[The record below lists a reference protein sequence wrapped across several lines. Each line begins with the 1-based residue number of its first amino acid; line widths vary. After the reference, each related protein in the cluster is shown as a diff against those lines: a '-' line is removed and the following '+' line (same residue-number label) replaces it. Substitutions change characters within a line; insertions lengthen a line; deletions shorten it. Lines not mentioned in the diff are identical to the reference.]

1 MSGDA
6 ELLNFIYQ
14 NSQMGVD
21 TIRQLIGVVEDKD
34 LKEHLKTQF
43 QGYEEF
49 HQAAKELLN
58 EHGYD
63 EKGLGIVEKARTYF
77 MINLQTMTDPSAS
90 HIASML
96 ITGSSMGI
104 VEAIQKYR
112 QYEDADPKIRDL
124 MDKLRK
130 FEEHNM
136 EKLKDFLWKS
146 YSVKLPASADPA
158 SGSFFRMQRN
168 RETIRYRHKT
178 VPHRI
183 LSCFD
188 RFTNFTYI

>member
-43 QGYEEF
+43 
-49 HQAAKELLN
+49 
-58 EHGYD
+58 HGYD

-77 MINLQTMTDPSAS
+77 MINLQTMTDQSAS

-136 EKLKDFLWKS
+136 EKLKDFL
-146 YSVKLPASADPA
+146 
-158 SGSFFRMQRN
+158 
-168 RETIRYRHKT
+168 
-178 VPHRI
+178 
-183 LSCFD
+183 
-188 RFTNFTYI
+188 

>member
-1 MSGDA
+1 
-6 ELLNFIYQ
+6 
-14 NSQMGVD
+14 
-21 TIRQLIGVVEDKD
+21 
-34 LKEHLKTQF
+34 
-43 QGYEEF
+43 
-49 HQAAKELLN
+49 
-58 EHGYD
+58 
-63 EKGLGIVEKARTYF
+63 
-77 MINLQTMTDPSAS
+77 
-90 HIASML
+90 
-96 ITGSSMGI
+96 MGI

-146 YSVKLPASADPA
+146 YSAKLPASADPA

>member
-21 TIRQLIGVVEDKD
+21 TIRQLIGVVEDKE
-34 LKEHLKTQF
+34 LKEHLKKQF
-43 QGYEEF
+43 QGYETF
-49 HQAAKELLN
+49 HHTAKELLN
-58 EHGYD
+58 QHGYD
-63 EKGLGIVEKARTYF
+63 EKGLGMMEKARTYF
-77 MINLQTMTDPSAS
+77 MINLQTIADQSAS

-112 QYEDADPKIRDL
+112 QYEDANPDIREL

-136 EKLKDFLWKS
+136 EKLKEFL
-146 YSVKLPASADPA
+146 
-158 SGSFFRMQRN
+158 
-168 RETIRYRHKT
+168 
-178 VPHRI
+178 
-183 LSCFD
+183 
-188 RFTNFTYI
+188 

>member
-1 MSGDA
+1 MPRFPAILFHETTKESKKGRCTTSGDA

-63 EKGLGIVEKARTYF
+63 EKGLGIMEKARTYF
-77 MINLQTMTDPSAS
+77 MINLQTMTDPSVS

-130 FEEHNM
+130 FEEYNM
-136 EKLKDFLWKS
+136 EKLKDFL
-146 YSVKLPASADPA
+146 
-158 SGSFFRMQRN
+158 
-168 RETIRYRHKT
+168 
-178 VPHRI
+178 
-183 LSCFD
+183 
-188 RFTNFTYI
+188 

>member
-130 FEEHNM
+130 FEEHNIFSQTTRICRSC
-136 EKLKDFLWKS
+136 EWQLLSDAKESRNDPVPAQNSAAPDFEL
-146 YSVKLPASADPA
+146 
-158 SGSFFRMQRN
+158 F
-168 RETIRYRHKT
+168 
-178 VPHRI
+178 
-183 LSCFD
+183 
-188 RFTNFTYI
+188 

>member
-1 MSGDA
+1 MAKRKRRDGSLHLRKDGRW
-6 ELLNFIYQ
+6 EGRY
-14 NSQMGVD
+14 
-21 TIRQLIGVVEDKD
+21 VV
-34 LKEHLKTQF
+34 
-43 QGYEEF
+43 
-49 HQAAKELLN
+49 
-58 EHGYD
+58 GYD

-136 EKLKDFLWKS
+136 EKLKDFL
-146 YSVKLPASADPA
+146 
-158 SGSFFRMQRN
+158 
-168 RETIRYRHKT
+168 
-178 VPHRI
+178 
-183 LSCFD
+183 
-188 RFTNFTYI
+188 

>member
-124 MDKLRK
+124 MDKHIQPNYPHLQILRVAASFGCK
-130 FEEHNM
+130 GI
-136 EKLKDFLWKS
+136 EKR
-146 YSVKLPASADPA
+146 
-158 SGSFFRMQRN
+158 SGTGTKQCRTGF
-168 RETIRYRHKT
+168 
-178 VPHRI
+178 
-183 LSCFD
+183 
-188 RFTNFTYI
+188 